1 MSVYDARLVKDEV
14 GASRRGS
21 WFSESKE
28 EKEGWLFAAAGLPT
42 AKAKRTFQQ
51 RQQVQQV
58 HVNEQ
63 HIQAVWTVRVRIATR
78 ARIHRSKQ
86 HLSSLDLRFSSS
98 NRSSSTRTGRRS
110 SGSSSRSSGGDGS
123 RYHRGSVVAVLVLFV
138 LTATAEPKPKP

>member
-1 MSVYDARLVKDEV
+1 MPHAVVH
-14 GASRRGS
+14 G
-21 WFSESKE
+21 FSESKE
-28 EKEGWLFAAAGLPT
+28 EKEGWLFAAGLPT
-42 AKAKRTFQQ
+42 AKAKQTFQQ
-51 RQQVQQV
+51 RQQV

-63 HIQAVWTVRVRIATR
+63 HIQAVWTVRVLIATR

-123 RYHRGSVVAVLVLFV
+123 RYHRGFVVAVLVLFV
-138 LTATAEPKPKP
+138 LTATAEP